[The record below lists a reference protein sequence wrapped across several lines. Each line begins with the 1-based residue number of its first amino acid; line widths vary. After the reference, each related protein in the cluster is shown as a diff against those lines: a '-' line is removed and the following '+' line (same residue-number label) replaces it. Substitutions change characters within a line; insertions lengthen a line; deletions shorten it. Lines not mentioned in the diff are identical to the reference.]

1 VTQSS
6 NRDAHRFLRGK
17 GFRLCAPRSG
27 AKVSYEGP
35 LPFRGKSVPI
45 RLDIIDWDFKSRP
58 EVRLLERPEAL
69 GGFRPHLGIGATLCY
84 LDRESVFMDP
94 YDPVGVVGRCLLEA
108 ESTLEEV
115 AGDKR
120 RIDLRGE
127 FLVNWSALV
136 QFPLMLWTEAEEGKR
151 MLSFLN
157 VDFPHREGL
166 CVITDSVE
174 RTSSCLSK
182 TGAKPGDAFEG
193 SAVEFLTQEAPA
205 IDPDSWPPRNLR
217 DVLQWLDGWD
227 TDLRRAFLGRLESLW
242 SKDKTLL
249 VALFCTPAGRF
260 GFDFSIKYTN
270 PAEKARLAK
279 RAGDRR
285 QRIITMNPQIR
296 RFVVSDMSPAFLHG
310 RNQPNRETLA
320 GRNISIVGCGT
331 VGGYLATFLAR
342 LGAGY
347 GGGTLKIYETQSL
360 MPENL
365 GRHVLSMH
373 DLFRN
378 KADGVV
384 DMLAREFPYIK
395 ARARKVDATEA
406 TDLFDGGLI
415 IDATGLSAVSI
426 AINRELISRLK
437 KGEFS
442 SAVLYSWVEGP
453 GDAVRCLLVDS
464 LKFMC
469 HECLF
474 NRQEGQ
480 PPRDR
485 MPVSTREEAAGR
497 EYPGGCGSYMP
508 FAVSAAATAAALT
521 LDLARDWARGNPHPR
536 LRSRRLDLKNTQGRE
551 DTSPKPLDACPA
563 CRPK

>member
-1 VTQSS
+1 
-6 NRDAHRFLRGK
+6 
-17 GFRLCAPRSG
+17 
-27 AKVSYEGP
+27 
-35 LPFRGKSVPI
+35 VPI

-58 EVRLLERPEAL
+58 EVRLLDRPDAL
-69 GGFRPHLGIGATLCY
+69 GGFRPHLGNGATLCY
-84 LDRESVFMDP
+84 LDRESVYMDP
-94 YDPVGVVGRCLLEA
+94 YHPVGVIGRCLLEA
-108 ESTLEEV
+108 ESTLEEI
-115 AGDKR
+115 AGNKS
-120 RIDLRGE
+120 RIDLHGE
-127 FLVNWSALV
+127 FLANWSASAY
-136 QFPLMLWTEAEEGKR
+136 FPLMLWTKAEEGKR
-151 MLSFLN
+151 MHFVVN

-166 CVITDSVE
+166 CVITDSVQ
-174 RTSSCLSK
+174 RTSSCLSE
-182 TGAKPGDAFEG
+182 TGAKIGDVFE
-193 SAVEFLTQEAPA
+193 STAVEFLTKKAPT
-205 IDPDSWPPRNLR
+205 IDPDNWPPRSLR

-242 SKDKTLL
+242 SKGKTFL

-260 GFDFSIKYTN
+260 GFSFSIEYRN
-270 PAEKARLAK
+270 QAENARLAK
-279 RAGDRR
+279 SAGDRR
-285 QRIITMNPQIR
+285 QKIISLNPKIN

-310 RNQPNRETLA
+310 RNQSNRETLA

-384 DMLAREFPYIK
+384 DLLAKELPYIQ
-395 ARARKVDATEA
+395 ARSRKVDGTDA
-406 TDLFDGGLI
+406 TDLFDAELI
-415 IDATGLSAVSI
+415 IEATGSSAVSS
-426 AINRELISRLK
+426 AINRQHVSRLK
-437 KGEFS
+437 KGETT
-442 SAVLYSWVEGP
+442 SALLYSWVEGP
-453 GDAVRCLLVDS
+453 GDAARCLLVDS

-474 NRQEGQ
+474 TRQVGQ

-485 MPVSTREEAAGR
+485 MPVSTRDVASGR
-497 EYPGGCGSYMP
+497 EYPGGCESYMP

-521 LDLARDWARGNPHPR
+521 LDVARAWASGNSHPR
-536 LRSRRLDLKNTQGRE
+536 LRSRRLDLKNTQARE
-551 DTSPKPLDACPA
+551 DRSPEPLDACPA
-563 CRPK
+563 CRPR

>member
-1 VTQSS
+1 MQST
-6 NRDAHRFLRGK
+6 NRDAHRFLRSK
-17 GFRLCAPRSG
+17 GFKLCAPRAG
-27 AKVSYEGP
+27 AMVSYEGL

-45 RLDIIDWDFKSRP
+45 RLDIVDWYFKSRP
-58 EVRLLERPEAL
+58 EVRLLDRPDAL
-69 GGFRPHLGIGATLCY
+69 SGFRPHLGIGATLCY
-84 LDRESVFMDP
+84 LDRESVYMDP
-94 YDPVGVVGRCLLEA
+94 HDPVGVIGRCLLEA
-108 ESTLEEV
+108 TRTLEEI

-120 RIDLRGE
+120 RLDLHGE
-127 FLVNWSALV
+127 FLVNWSAPAY
-136 QFPLMLWTEAEEGKR
+136 FPLMLWTKGEEGKR
-151 MLSFLN
+151 MLSVVN
-157 VDFPHREGL
+157 VDFPHKEGL
-166 CVITDSVE
+166 YVITDSVD

-182 TGAKPGDAFEG
+182 IGATIGNVFE
-193 SAVEFLTQEAPA
+193 STAVEFLTEKAPA
-205 IDPDSWPPRNLR
+205 IDPDNWPPSGLR

-227 TDLRRAFLGRLESLW
+227 AGLRRAFLGKLESLW
-242 SKDKTLL
+242 SKDKNFLM
-249 VALFCTPAGRF
+249 ALFCTPTGRF
-260 GFDFSIKYTN
+260 GFDFPIQYMN
-270 PAEKARLAK
+270 PGEKARLAK
-279 RAGDRR
+279 KPGDRK
-285 QRIITMNPQIR
+285 QKIITLNPRIR

-310 RNQPNRETLA
+310 RNEPNHETLI

-384 DMLAREFPYIK
+384 DMLAKEFPYIQ
-395 ARARKVDATEA
+395 ARSRIVDGTDAP
-406 TDLFDGGLI
+406 DLFDAELI
-415 IDATGLSAVSI
+415 IDATGSSPVSS
-426 AINRELISRLK
+426 AINRQHVSRLK
-437 KGEFS
+437 KGVTT

-453 GDAVRCLLVDS
+453 GDAARCLLVDS

-469 HECLF
+469 QECLLT
-474 NRQEGQ
+474 RQVGQ

-485 MPVSTREEAAGR
+485 YPVSTRDVASQR
-497 EYPGGCGSYMP
+497 EHPGGCESYMP

-521 LDLARDWARGNPHPR
+521 LDVTRAWARGNPHPR
-536 LRSRRLDLKNTQGRE
+536 MRSHRLDFKNTQAQE
-551 DTSPKPLDACPA
+551 DRSPKPLDACPA